1 MLSSRGIFLTQGW
14 NLSLLWLLHAGRYFM
29 LSHQGNPLARLL
41 VGKVLP
47 VVRGTVVKK
56 ATDMASG
63 LTWWSGSVLKAT
75 SDNL

>member
-29 LSHQGNPLARLL
+29 LSHQGNPLAQLL
-41 VGKVLP
+41 MGKVLP
-47 VVRGTVVKK
+47 VVRRTVVKK
-56 ATDMASG
+56 ATAMASG
-63 LTWWSGSVLKAT
+63 LTWWSGSVLKAR